1 MKRPSLSKR
10 KRAPRKTP
18 PECFCCGSASPWV
31 TVKLNQETLFR
42 DQSHEVIAE
51 VTQCK
56 HCDAII
62 TSASQDEALLEKTRQ
77 AHCAWI
83 KKTLKIALKKL
94 KLPQRDFA
102 ASTGVSLATV
112 SRALKAESLIDPST
126 EALLLFKIKEL
137 QDAQEIRELLALTMQ
152 EISSSSEEPDDD
164 PWIPP
169 TDAADS
175 NSLALAA

>member
-1 MKRPSLSKR
+1 MERKRKSKR
-10 KRAPRKTP
+10 TLAPRVTP
-18 PECFCCGSASPWV
+18 PECLCCGSVSPWV
-31 TVKLNQETLFR
+31 IVKLGQETLFR
-42 DQSHEVIAE
+42 VQTHKIVAE

-83 KKTLKIALKKL
+83 QKTLKIALKKL

-102 ASTGVSLATV
+102 AATGVSLATV
-112 SRALKAESLIDPST
+112 SRALKADSLIDPST

-137 QDAQEIRELLALTMQ
+137 QGAQEIKELLALRMKK
-152 EISSSSEEPDDD
+152 ISSSAEESDD

-175 NSLALAA
+175 NSLSLAA